1 MFSLLLFSHCPSA
14 FVLET
19 YKYPHCCVRS
29 VVGVRGY
36 AVSALLIA
44 FFIFGLVAGLFIN
57 ETQSARSEY
66 VLGDE
71 TATEVLPYDRIQ
83 ESQVHVSGS
92 AVLIDLPG
100 AHWASFSPTG
110 SMLPVLGSTAHA
122 LQIVPKSA
130 DDIHVG
136 DVVSFHNEGKIISH
150 RVTSI
155 GADDDGTYFITQ
167 GDNNPAADPLKVRFS
182 QIDRVLVGVLY

>member
-1 MFSLLLFSHCPSA
+1 M
-14 FVLET
+14 
-19 YKYPHCCVRS
+19 
-29 VVGVRGY
+29 VGVRGY

-44 FFIFGLVAGLFIN
+44 FFVFGLVAGLFIT
-57 ETQSARSEY
+57 EAQDARSEY

-71 TATEVLPYDRIQ
+71 AVPEVLPYDRIK

-122 LQIVPKSA
+122 LQIAPQSA
-130 DDIHVG
+130 NDVHVG

-150 RVTSI
+150 RVISI
-155 GADDDGTYFITQ
+155 GTDEEGTYFITQ
-167 GDNNPAADPLKVRFS
+167 GDNNPDADPIKVRFS
-182 QIDRVLVGVLY
+182 QIDRVLVGILY